1 VYDASNHLPLPGA
14 TVLLKNTT
22 LGVATDD
29 EGAFTLAI
37 PGEAPTVQLVVVFIG
52 YDTVEQAVTLADNA
66 PLTVLLETSKQALAG
81 EVVITSAPRPL
92 PWHPRRFYYWA
103 KSKLASVFGR

>member
-37 PGEAPTVQLVVVFIG
+37 PGEAPTAQLVVVFVG
-52 YDTVEQAVTLADNA
+52 YDTVEQAITLADNA
-66 PLTVLLETSKQALAG
+66 PLTVLLETSKQALSG
-81 EVVITSAPRPL
+81 EVVITSAPCPL